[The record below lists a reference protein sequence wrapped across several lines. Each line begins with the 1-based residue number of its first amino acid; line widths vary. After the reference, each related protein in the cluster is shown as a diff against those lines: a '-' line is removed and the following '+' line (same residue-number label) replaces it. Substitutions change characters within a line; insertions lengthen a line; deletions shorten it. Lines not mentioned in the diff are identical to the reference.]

1 MNKACGPPT
10 SDSNSN
16 LISNMVRTKQT
27 KSYGGEAPRKQ
38 LATKIAR
45 KSPTTSATRGVEML
59 QRHKPQT
66 GDLKEIKSDLKSTK
80 VENVE
85 MSPLPGN
92 WQNLPHFI
100 FGELMTMIGR
110 DSIQD
115 FQKCRQVCRSWNTM
129 TSQITKY
136 DKATIE
142 RNSESLAAQIREKR
156 ANFKRALLPEITTAA
171 SLAHHGLL
179 VSVQIL
185 IMRNVDLASVPVENL
200 ASLTSCVT
208 GTVEVNNLRNC
219 DIISILDH
227 VECDLLDIS
236 NQSLSIEETRALV
249 RVMESGV
256 LMVWLGDW
264 GDVRLDFRA
273 LTQYSGQGKCEDVIF
288 YYDRAAR
295 NIEKLRCWAQRI
307 NWTLKVGADKDIT
320 ISKLLDGDVQ
330 LVYLG

>member
-1 MNKACGPPT
+1 M
-10 SDSNSN
+10 
-16 LISNMVRTKQT
+16 ISQM
-27 KSYGGEAPRKQ
+27 
-38 LATKIAR
+38 
-45 KSPTTSATRGVEML
+45 
-59 QRHKPQT
+59 
-66 GDLKEIKSDLKSTK
+66 
-80 VENVE
+80 
-85 MSPLPGN
+85 
-92 WQNLPHFI
+92 
-100 FGELMTMIGR
+100 
-110 DSIQD
+110 
-115 FQKCRQVCRSWNTM
+115 
-129 TSQITKY
+129 TKY
-136 DKATIE
+136 NKATIE

-179 VSVQIL
+179 VSVQNL
-185 IMRNVDLASVPVENL
+185 VMRNVDLASVPVENL

-219 DIISILDH
+219 DIISILDR

-256 LMVWLGDW
+256 LMLWLGDW

-307 NWTLKVGADKDIT
+307 NWTLKVGVDKDIT
-320 ISKLLDGDVQ
+320 VTKILVGDVQ
-330 LVYLG
+330 LVYL